1 MTAPLFL
8 LLLAAAISLLAPHYL
23 RSAGWVRRQPSWGI
37 WAWHASTLTV
47 VSAVLLAM
55 VTLAM
60 PVLPFAP
67 HVADVVRNTTHVH
80 LRHHYETPA
89 GNALAWAALLVAV
102 VLSLRIAFFAVR
114 ELRMSCATRLE
125 QLQALRLVGRR
136 DPGGFMVLDHPVP
149 LIYCLP
155 GRARTV
161 VVTTGAREALSPAE
175 LESALAHERSHLRA
189 RHHLALALSAAL
201 ARSFPVVGL
210 FSVAH
215 HQIQTLVEM
224 QADDAATEAHG
235 RRAMASAL
243 LTLGGQL
250 RPDSAESTAGSPAAR
265 VRRLLEPASSAGL
278 WRQRVLVG
286 AATATLLAA
295 PVALALLPAV
305 TASDH
310 DCCHIAMPGSP
321 GS

>member
-1 MTAPLFL
+1 MTASLLL
-8 LLLAAAISLLAPHYL
+8 LLLAAATSLLAPRYL
-23 RSAGWVRRQPSWGI
+23 RNAGWVRTQPSWGI

-67 HVADVVRNTTHVH
+67 RVADVVLDTAHVH

-89 GNALAWAALLVAV
+89 GDALAWAALLVAV
-102 VLSLRIAFFAVR
+102 GLSLRITFFAVR
-114 ELRMSCATRLE
+114 ELRMSFATRLGH
-125 QLQALRLVGRR
+125 LRALRAVGWR
-136 DPGGFMVLDHPVP
+136 DPSGFVVLDHPIP

-201 ARSFPVVGL
+201 AKSFPVVEP
-210 FSVAH
+210 FSVAY

-250 RPDSAESTAGSPAAR
+250 RPDSAESAAGSPAAR
-265 VRRLLEPASSAGL
+265 VRRLLEPASSSGL

-286 AATATLLAA
+286 AGTATLLAS
-295 PVALALLPAV
+295 PVALALTPAL
-305 TASDH
+305 TAPDD
-310 DCCHIAMPGSP
+310 DCCHIAMPRNP
-321 GS
+321 GP